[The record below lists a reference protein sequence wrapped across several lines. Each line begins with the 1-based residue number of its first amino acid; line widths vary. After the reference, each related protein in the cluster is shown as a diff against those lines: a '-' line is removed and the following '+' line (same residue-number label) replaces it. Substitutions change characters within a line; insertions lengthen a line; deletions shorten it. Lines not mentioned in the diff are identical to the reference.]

1 MKLKIIKLFSVFV
14 FFVIVSSMSSS
25 DYDTDLLPATFH
37 KNRRDALRGLMKD
50 SSVALFFANPI
61 RNRSNDIDFQ
71 YHQNPNF
78 YYLTGL
84 KETNAVLLVFKEE
97 HVFDG
102 VRTNELIFVDERNPK
117 QELWIGKRLGTEGVK
132 TKLGF
137 TNVYANTSFAGFDCK
152 FSKLNLVY
160 AFDKAIDFS
169 GKKDAGDLFSLIKTL
184 DKKVEETKIK
194 TKSFELEIM
203 MNMLREIKQPEELVL
218 LKKAID
224 ISCKAHIELIKALE
238 PGMHEYQAQA
248 IVEYFFKQQ
257 GSEYPGYPSI
267 VGGGENS
274 CVLHYNTNRKQLNGE
289 ELLVV
294 DAGAEYHA
302 YTADITRTLPVD
314 GKFSEQELAIYNIV
328 LEAQTAG
335 IKACKAGNKFW
346 DPHYAATKIIKK
358 RLKELGIIK
367 KDEDYQKYFMHGTSH
382 YLGLDVHD
390 AGTFNILRAN
400 SVITVEPG
408 IYIAE
413 GSDCDKKWWNIG
425 IRIEDDI
432 LITDAEP
439 INLSISVPRTAKEIE
454 ELMKQKSVLNET
466 K

>member
-1 MKLKIIKLFSVFV
+1 MFRIIFIV
-14 FFVIVSSMSSS
+14 FFIFPQLLLAQQ
-25 DYDTDLLPATFH
+25 YDSDLLTPQFH
-37 KNRRDALRGLMKD
+37 KGRRDALRDLMKD
-50 SSVALFFANPI
+50 SSVAVFYANPI

-71 YHQNPNF
+71 YHQDPNF

-84 KETNAVLLVFKEE
+84 KETEAVLLVFKEE

-102 VRTNELIFVDERNPK
+102 VRTNELIFVAASNPK
-117 QELWIGKRLGTEGVK
+117 QELWIGKRLGIDGVIK
-132 TKLGF
+132 KLGF
-137 TNVYANTSFAGFDCK
+137 VNVYANTTFVDFDCK

-160 AFDKAIDFS
+160 TINKVIDFS
-169 GKKDAGDLFSLIKTL
+169 DKEDIGNLFSLRKAL

-238 PGMHEYQAQA
+238 PGMYEYQAQA
-248 IVEYFFKQQ
+248 VVEYFFKKQ

-267 VGGGENS
+267 VGGGENA

-294 DAGAEYHA
+294 DAGAEYHG

-335 IKACKAGNKFW
+335 IMACKAGNKFW

-390 AGTFNILRAN
+390 AGTFNILRPN
-400 SVITVEPG
+400 SIITVEPG

-425 IRIEDDI
+425 VRIEDDI

-439 INLSISVPRTAKEIE
+439 VNLSVSVPRTAKEIE
-454 ELMKQKSVLNET
+454 ELMKQKRVLNEI